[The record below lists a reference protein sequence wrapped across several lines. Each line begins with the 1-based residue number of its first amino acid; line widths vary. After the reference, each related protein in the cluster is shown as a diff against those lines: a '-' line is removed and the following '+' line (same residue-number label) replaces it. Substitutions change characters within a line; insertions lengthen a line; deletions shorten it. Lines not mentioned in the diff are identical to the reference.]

1 MILNILMLIFAL
13 LGAYSILWIYYDATN
28 NKIGRIRGEG
38 IFSFSAGEWAS
49 YSLIV
54 WSIIFPIYL
63 FKRKKLIQKA
73 QENPVYASNVK
84 VKLVILGIFS
94 FLLFV
99 TPILGYLYYFGS
111 LNDKTNEAEV
121 VQPSEVEVVQ
131 PSNKAYVFK
140 VIEDK
145 MNGNKAKVSK
155 EDYSTDGLFYT
166 NFELICDIQTK
177 NIYLELSS
185 YQVAD
190 NKSSGLK
197 SAAFST
203 RNGKIVGK
211 VKFDTSNPSSQPL
224 ELSYL
229 NIDATKFNNS
239 FTWDITSERESSLNY
254 AELLSMD
261 GKDNV
266 FFQSLN
272 ENPFYISAKSSVNGV
287 DFLENL
293 GSDILIEYQN
303 MHGVVQVDFSLV
315 ENDVK
320 KVLNACRVKAPK
332 VALAPVVVQPQPV
345 APAPVVVQPQPA
357 FDCKKATKP
366 TEITICANP
375 ELAALD
381 VENMAAY
388 KNAKNR
394 DPIASKEILSA
405 SVKSKYACGMD
416 ISCIKSSYEKSIVD
430 FKCVAATC
438 N

>member
-1 MILNILMLIFAL
+1 M
-13 LGAYSILWIYYDATN
+13 
-28 NKIGRIRGEG
+28 
-38 IFSFSAGEWAS
+38 
-49 YSLIV
+49 
-54 WSIIFPIYL
+54 
-63 FKRKKLIQKA
+63 
-73 QENPVYASNVK
+73 
-84 VKLVILGIFS
+84 
-94 FLLFV
+94 

-211 VKFDTSNPSSQPL
+211 VKFDTSNPSSQPID
-224 ELSYL
+224 LSNL
-229 NIDATKFNNS
+229 AIDATKFNNS
-239 FTWDITSERESSLNY
+239 FTWDITSERDSILNIS
-254 AELLSMD
+254 EFVSDDLID
-261 GKDNV
+261 K
-266 FFQSLN
+266 

-332 VALAPVVVQPQPV
+332 VAPAPVVVQPQPV
-345 APAPVVVQPQPA
+345 APAPVVAQPQPA

-366 TEITICANP
+366 TEITICANT

-405 SVKSKYACGMD
+405 SVKSKYSCGMD
-416 ISCIKSSYEKSIVD
+416 ISCIKSSYEKSIVE
-430 FKCVAATC
+430 FKCVASTC

>member
-1 MILNILMLIFAL
+1 MH
-13 LGAYSILWIYYDATN
+13 
-28 NKIGRIRGEG
+28 
-38 IFSFSAGEWAS
+38 
-49 YSLIV
+49 
-54 WSIIFPIYL
+54 P
-63 FKRKKLIQKA
+63 
-73 QENPVYASNVK
+73 
-84 VKLVILGIFS
+84 
-94 FLLFV
+94 
-99 TPILGYLYYFGS
+99 
-111 LNDKTNEAEV
+111 
-121 VQPSEVEVVQ
+121 
-131 PSNKAYVFK
+131 
-140 VIEDK
+140 
-145 MNGNKAKVSK
+145 
-155 EDYSTDGLFYT
+155 
-166 NFELICDIQTK
+166 
-177 NIYLELSS
+177 
-185 YQVAD
+185 
-190 NKSSGLK
+190 
-197 SAAFST
+197 
-203 RNGKIVGK
+203 
-211 VKFDTSNPSSQPL
+211 
-224 ELSYL
+224 
-229 NIDATKFNNS
+229 
-239 FTWDITSERESSLNY
+239 TWDITSERESSLNY

-332 VALAPVVVQPQPV
+332 VAPAPVVVQPQPV
-345 APAPVVVQPQPA
+345 APAPVVAQPQPA

-366 TEITICANP
+366 TEITICANT

-405 SVKSKYACGMD
+405 SVKSKYSCGMD
-416 ISCIKSSYEKSIVD
+416 ISCIKSSYEKSIVE
-430 FKCVAATC
+430 FKCVATTC